1 MPSIEAAS
9 IRKILDSRGN
19 PTVEVDLRAGGILG
33 RAAAGSG
40 ASTGSHEPPAFPKG
54 GVNEAVTVF
63 RREVAPRI
71 AGHDVADQAGLDRA
85 LRLLDGTENFS
96 HIGANVATS
105 VSIANARAAA
115 AAAGQPLFRHLGG
128 PAAVAVPIPLG
139 NVIGGGRHAIGGTT
153 IQEYLVV
160 SQGPHVADNVFANAR
175 VHRSV
180 GDALARKFPN
190 EPLGRGDEGAWIARL
205 EDEEALGVLVDLCK
219 SVARDLG
226 FRIQPALDLAASEF
240 YRENKYHYRERS
252 LTREGQIDF
261 VERLVRE
268 YGLFSVEDPFD
279 QEDFG
284 AFAELTKRVGDRCK
298 VIGDDLFVTNIE
310 RLRRGIEQ
318 RAANAILIKPNQIG
332 TLSETRAAVDLAHSA
347 GYATVM
353 SHRSGETTDD
363 TIAHLAVAFG
373 CFGIKT
379 GAVGGERIAKLNELI
394 RIEEQL
400 QEGA

>member
-1 MPSIEAAS
+1 MPSIDRLA

-19 PTVEVDLRAGGILG
+19 ATVEVDIVAGAALG
-33 RAAAGSG
+33 RAAAPSG
-40 ASTGSHEPPAFPKG
+40 ASTGALEAPSWPPG
-54 GVNEAVTVF
+54 GVDGALRIF
-63 RREVAPRI
+63 QDSIAPRLR
-71 AGHDVADQAGLDRA
+71 GRDVKDQAGLDRT
-85 LRLLDGTENFS
+85 LRELDGTPNFAR
-96 HIGANVATS
+96 IGGNVATA
-105 VSIANARAAA
+105 VSLANAKAAA
-115 AAAGQPLFRHLGG
+115 ASAGKPLFRYLTG
-128 PAAVAVPIPLG
+128 PQGPSIPLPLG

-160 SQGPHVADNVFANAR
+160 SQGPTALANVTTNAR
-175 VHRSV
+175 VHALVR
-180 GDALARKFPN
+180 DALMKRLPGV
-190 EPLGRGDEGAWIARL
+190 PLGRGDEGAWVAQL
-205 EDEEALGVLVDLCK
+205 QDEEALSLLADVCRGVERE
-219 SVARDLG
+219 AG
-226 FRIQPALDLAASEF
+226 FPVRPALDFAASEF
-240 YRENKYHYRERS
+240 YRGGKYRYRDRALSAKE
-252 LTREGQIDF
+252 QVDF
-261 VERLVRE
+261 VERLA
-268 YGLFSVEDPFD
+268 GDFSLFSVEDPFD

-284 AFAELTKRVGDRCK
+284 SFAELTKRIGDRCK
-298 VIGDDLFVTNIE
+298 VIGDDIFVTNVE

-373 CFGIKT
+373 CLGIKT

-400 QEGA
+400 QAGA